1 MSYTI
6 DQFGFKHYD
15 QIPVK
20 ENDWTMLVKTFVESE
35 EELVGREFE
44 DSRKASNAAA
54 AIRKASENLGAK
66 VEVTNVDGTVFVQK
80 A

>member
-20 ENDWTMLVKTFVESE
+20 ENDWTMLVKTFIESDE
-35 EELVGREFE
+35 KLVGREFE

-54 AIRKASENLGAK
+54 AIRKAAENLGAK